1 VEIVGLVIGT
11 VLTLAIFSYLLG
23 DNVLYR
29 WALALLVGAGV
40 GYALGIALRFLVFDW
55 IAEALNANDPA
66 VSLTYAVPLLLGG
79 LLLFKGFG
87 RSNIAVL
94 GNIPLAFLV
103 GVGAAAAV
111 SGALTGT
118 LIPQVRA
125 TGMAL
130 NLQSPLLRLVEGA
143 IVLVGTIAALAF
155 FSPTGRTAQPG
166 GLIGGIQG
174 GIQHLG
180 KIFVVIALGV
190 AFSGAVTSALTA
202 WVMRLWQIVEL
213 ADRLFFLFG
222 G

>member
-1 VEIVGLVIGT
+1 MVVGT
-11 VLTLAIFSYLLG
+11 VVTLMIFSYLLG
-23 DNVLYR
+23 DNALYR

-40 GYALGIALRFLVFDW
+40 GYALGVALRFLVFDW
-55 IAEALNANDPA
+55 IADAMTAADPQA
-66 VSLTYAVPLLLGG
+66 SLTYAVPLLLGG

-87 RSNIAVL
+87 RSKIAVL

-103 GVGAAAAV
+103 GVGAAVAV

-125 TGMAL
+125 TGTAL
-130 NLQSPLLRLVEGA
+130 NLRQSVLSLIEG
-143 IVLVGTIAALAF
+143 IIGVVGTIAALAF
-155 FSPTGRTAQPG
+155 FSPTAGTAQ
-166 GLIGGIQG
+166 QG
-174 GIQHLG
+174 GPLQRGLAGLRGLG

-202 WVMRLWQIVEL
+202 WVMRLWQMVEL
-213 ADRLFFLFG
+213 ASRLFVLFG